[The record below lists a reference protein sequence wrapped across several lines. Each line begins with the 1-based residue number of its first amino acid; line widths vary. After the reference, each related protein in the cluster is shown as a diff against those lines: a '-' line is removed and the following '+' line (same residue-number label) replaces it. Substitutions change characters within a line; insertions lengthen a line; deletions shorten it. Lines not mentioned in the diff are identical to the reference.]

1 MKSTFRST
9 IDDIKKQVKES
20 GSSLTQL
27 PTPFHAE
34 SLNDWLKDKLPKHL
48 ESWVIDAPG
57 RENEVNVYTVSK
69 VDGKG
74 DVVSS
79 IVRSPER
86 SGMPER
92 VRQWKK
98 RHFKL
103 REKV

>member
-1 MKSTFRST
+1 MRITFRST
-9 IDDIKKQVKES
+9 IDDIKSQIKES

-34 SLNDWLKDKLPKHL
+34 SLNDWLKEKLPKHL

-57 RENEVNVYTVSK
+57 RENEVNVYTISE

-86 SGMPER
+86 SGMPKEVKKWRER
-92 VRQWKK
+92 SFGIRKK
-98 RHFKL
+98 
-103 REKV
+103 